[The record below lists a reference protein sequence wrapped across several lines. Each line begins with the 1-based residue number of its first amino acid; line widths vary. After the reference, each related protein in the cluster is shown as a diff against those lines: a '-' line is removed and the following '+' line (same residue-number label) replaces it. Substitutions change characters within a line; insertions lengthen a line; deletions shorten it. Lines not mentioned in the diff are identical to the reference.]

1 MSPVL
6 TPERRRI
13 VDAVG
18 RVCEPFDAA
27 YWREREAT
35 GTFPH
40 DFHAAVAAGGWLGIA
55 MPEEVGGAGLG
66 VTEAA
71 LMMRTIAASGAAM
84 SGCSAVHMNVF
95 GPMPIVVFGS
105 EDQRRRFL
113 PPLIAGREK
122 ACFAVTEP
130 DAGLDTT
137 RVKTRARRS
146 GNGYVIDGRKV
157 WTSTA
162 QVADKVLILAR
173 TTPVEECERP
183 ADGLSLFYADLDR
196 GAVDVRRIDK
206 MGRHAVDSNELF
218 IDGLRVPAADRI
230 GDEGRGF
237 RYLLHGLNPER
248 ILVGAEGVGIG
259 RVALERAAAYARERV
274 VFGRPIGMNQGVQH
288 PLAESWAELA
298 AAELM
303 VFEAARLYDAG
314 EPCGVEANAA
324 KLLGSRAGYRAC
336 ERAVFAHGG
345 FGYAAEF
352 DVERFMREVWITRL
366 APVSEQLILS
376 HIAERALDLPKSY

>member
-105 EDQRRRFL
+105 EDQRHRFL

>member
-1 MSPVL
+1 MSFPL
-6 TPERRRI
+6 TPDHERI
-13 VDAVG
+13 VTAVS
-18 RVCEPFDAA
+18 RVCDGFDPAW
-27 YWREREAT
+27 WRERERTA
-35 GTFPH
+35 TFPH
-40 DFHAAVAAGGWLGIA
+40 EFHAAMADAGWLGIA

-71 LMMRTIAASGAAM
+71 LTMRAVAASGAAM
-84 SGCSAVHMNVF
+84 SGCSAIHMNIF
-95 GPMPIVVFGS
+95 GPLPIAAFGTA
-105 EDQRRRFL
+105 DQRRRFL
-113 PPLIAGREK
+113 PPLIQGHEK

-137 RVKTRARRS
+137 RVATRARPH

-162 QVADKVLILAR
+162 QVADKIMILAR
-173 TTPVEECERP
+173 TTPLDECRKP
-183 ADGLSLFYADLDR
+183 ADGLSLFYTDLDR
-196 GAVDVRRIDK
+196 GAVDVRKIDK

-218 IDGLRVPAADRI
+218 IDGLRVPAEDRI
-230 GDEGRGF
+230 GEEGKGF

-259 RVALERAAAYARERV
+259 RLALDRAARYARERV
-274 VFGRPIGMNQGVQH
+274 VFGRPIGRNQAIQH

-298 AAELM
+298 AADLM
-303 VFEAARLYDAG
+303 VFEAARLYDSGA
-314 EPCGVEANAA
+314 PCGVEANAA
-324 KLLGSRAGYRAC
+324 KLLGARAGYRAC
-336 ERAVFAHGG
+336 ERAVFTHGG

-366 APVSEQLILS
+366 APVSEQLVLS
-376 HIAERALDLPKSY
+376 HIAERALDLPRSY

>member
-1 MSPVL
+1 MSLAL

-13 VDAVG
+13 VEAVA
-18 RVCEPFDAA
+18 RVCGRFDAA

-35 GTFPH
+35 ATFPH
-40 DFHAAVAAGGWLGIA
+40 DFHAALAAGGWLGVA
-55 MPEEVGGAGLG
+55 MPEDVGGAGLG

-71 LMMRTIAASGAAM
+71 LMMRTVAASGAAM
-84 SGCSAVHMNVF
+84 SGCSAIHMNVF

-183 ADGLSLFYADLDR
+183 ADGLSLFYTDLDR
-196 GAVDVRRIDK
+196 GAVDVREIGK

-324 KLLGSRAGYRAC
+324 KLLGGRAGYRAC

>member
-1 MSPVL
+1 
-6 TPERRRI
+6 
-13 VDAVG
+13 
-18 RVCEPFDAA
+18 
-27 YWREREAT
+27 
-35 GTFPH
+35 
-40 DFHAAVAAGGWLGIA
+40 
-55 MPEEVGGAGLG
+55 
-66 VTEAA
+66 
-71 LMMRTIAASGAAM
+71 MMRTVAASGAAM
-84 SGCSAVHMNVF
+84 SGCSAIHMNVF

-196 GAVDVRRIDK
+196 GAVDVREIDK